1 MEVGKNYIL
10 KIDCPDEKGLI
21 YRIADV
27 VFKYQLNI
35 IKNDEFVDRENGKF
49 FMRAELSGE
58 ADLGAF
64 KGTLQAMLP
73 AKSNIYVVEERKK
86 DIILMGT
93 KEMHCLGDILL
104 KHYSDDLNAN
114 ILAIVS
120 NHDELADLSQKFNIP
135 FHCVSHEGLSRSE
148 HEAKVLDVLSQYT
161 IDYIVLA
168 KYMRI
173 LSGEFVGHYEE
184 RMINIHHSFL
194 PAFIGANPYKQAF
207 SRGVKIIGATAHFVN
222 NNLDEGPIIAQ
233 DVIHVDH
240 EMSWKDMQK
249 AGRNVEK
256 VVLSNALDLVF
267 EERIFVHDNKTI
279 IF

>member
-1 MEVGKNYIL
+1 MEIAKNYIL

-58 ADLGAF
+58 MDLGAF

-73 AKSNIYVVEERKK
+73 ARSDIHVVEARKK
-86 DIILMGT
+86 DIVLMGT
-93 KEMHCLGDILL
+93 KETHCLGDILL
-104 KHYSDDLNAN
+104 KHDSDDLNAN

-120 NHDELADLSQKFNIP
+120 NHDDLRSLSEKFNIP
-135 FHCVSHEGLSRSE
+135 FHHVSHEGLNRGE
-148 HEAKVLDVLSQYT
+148 HETKVLEVLSQYT

-184 RMINIHHSFL
+184 KMVNIHHSFL

-207 SRGVKIIGATAHFVN
+207 ERGVKIIGATAHFVN
-222 NNLDEGPIIAQ
+222 NNLDEGHIIAQ
-233 DVIHVDH
+233 DVIHIDH
-240 EMSWKDMQK
+240 EMTWKDMQR

-256 VVLSNALDLVF
+256 NVLSNALDLVF
-267 EERIFVHDNKTI
+267 DERIFVHDNKTI

>member
-1 MEVGKNYIL
+1 MEESKNYIL
-10 KIDCPDEKGLI
+10 KIDCSDEKGLI

-35 IKNDEFVDRENGKF
+35 IKNDEFVDRDNAKF

-58 ADLGAF
+58 VDMNAF
-64 KGTLQAMLP
+64 KGTLEAMLP
-73 AKSNIYVVEERKK
+73 ANADIYVAEARKK
-86 DIILMGT
+86 EIILMGT
-93 KEMHCLGDILL
+93 KETHCLGDILL
-104 KHYSDDLNAN
+104 KHDSGDLNAN

-120 NHDELADLSQKFNIP
+120 NYEDLKDLSGKFNIP
-135 FHCVSHEGLSRSE
+135 FHCVSHEGLNRSE
-148 HEAKVLDVLSQYT
+148 HEAKVLEVLGQYSV
-161 IDYIVLA
+161 DYIVLA

-173 LSGEFVGHYEE
+173 LSSEFVSHYDE

-194 PAFIGANPYKQAF
+194 PAFVGANPYKQAF

-222 NNLDEGPIIAQ
+222 NHLDEGPIIAQ
-233 DVIHVDH
+233 DVVRVNH
-240 EMSWKDMQK
+240 EMTWKDMQR

>member
-1 MEVGKNYIL
+1 METSKNYIL

-35 IKNDEFVDRENGKF
+35 IKNDEYVDRENGKF

-58 ADLGAF
+58 VDLGAF
-64 KGTLQAMLP
+64 KGTLEAMLP
-73 AKSNIYVVEERKK
+73 AHSDIYVVEERKK

-93 KEMHCLGDILL
+93 KETHCLGDILL
-104 KHYSDDLNAN
+104 KHYSGDLNAN

-120 NHDELADLSQKFNIP
+120 NHEELGGLAQKFNIP
-135 FHCVSHEGLSRSE
+135 FHCVSHEGLNRSE
-148 HEAKVLDVLSQYT
+148 HEAKVLEVLARYS

-173 LSGEFVGHYEE
+173 LSGEFVSHYEE
-184 RMINIHHSFL
+184 KMINIHHSFL
-194 PAFIGANPYKQAF
+194 PAFIGANPYKQAYE
-207 SRGVKIIGATAHFVN
+207 RGVKIIGATAHFVN
-222 NNLDEGPIIAQ
+222 NHLDEGPIIAQ
-233 DVIHVDH
+233 DVIHVNH
-240 EMSWKDMQK
+240 EMSWRDMQR

-267 EERIFVHDNKTI
+267 EERIFVHDNKTV

>member
-1 MEVGKNYIL
+1 METKNYIL

-58 ADLGAF
+58 MDLGAF

-73 AKSNIYVVEERKK
+73 ARSDIHVVEARKK
-86 DIILMGT
+86 DIVLMGT
-93 KEMHCLGDILL
+93 KETHCLGDILL
-104 KHYSDDLNAN
+104 KHDSDDLNAN

-120 NHDELADLSQKFNIP
+120 NHDDLRSLSDKFNIP
-135 FHCVSHEGLSRSE
+135 FHHVSHEGLNRVE
-148 HEAKVLDVLSQYT
+148 HENKVLEVLSQYT

-184 RMINIHHSFL
+184 RMVNIHHSFL

-207 SRGVKIIGATAHFVN
+207 ERGVKIIGATAHFVN

-233 DVIHVDH
+233 DVIHIDH
-240 EMSWKDMQK
+240 EMTWKDMQR

-256 VVLSNALDLVF
+256 NVLSNALDLVF
-267 EERIFVHDNKTI
+267 DERIFVHDNKTI

>member
-73 AKSNIYVVEERKK
+73 AKSNIHVVEERKK

-93 KEMHCLGDILL
+93 KETHCLGDILL
-104 KHYSDDLNAN
+104 KHYSGDLNAN

-120 NHDELADLSQKFNIP
+120 NHEELCDLSHKFNIP
-135 FHCVSHEGLSRSE
+135 FHCVSHEGLNRSE

-207 SRGVKIIGATAHFVN
+207 ARGVKIIGATAHFVN

-240 EMSWKDMQK
+240 EMTWKDMQK

>member
-1 MEVGKNYIL
+1 MEVAKNYIL
-10 KIDCPDEKGLI
+10 KIDCSDEKGLI

-35 IKNDEFVDRENGKF
+35 IKNDEFVDRDNGKF

-58 ADLGAF
+58 VEMSAF
-64 KGTLQAMLP
+64 KGTLEAMLP
-73 AKSNIYVVEERKK
+73 ANADIYVAEARKK

-93 KEMHCLGDILL
+93 KETHCLGDILL
-104 KHYSDDLNAN
+104 KHDSDDLNAN

-120 NHDELADLSQKFNIP
+120 NYEDLKSLSDKFNIP
-135 FHCVSHEGLSRSE
+135 FHCVSHEGLNRAE
-148 HEAKVLDVLSQYT
+148 HEAKVLEVLSAYT
-161 IDYIVLA
+161 VDYIVLA

-173 LSGEFVGHYEE
+173 LSSEFVGHYDE

-207 SRGVKIIGATAHFVN
+207 ARGVKIIGATAHFVN

-233 DVIHVDH
+233 DVIRVNH
-240 EMSWKDMQK
+240 EMTWKDMQR

-256 VVLSNALDLVF
+256 NVLSNALDLVF

>member
-1 MEVGKNYIL
+1 MEESKNYIL
-10 KIDCPDEKGLI
+10 KIDCSDEKGLI

-35 IKNDEFVDRENGKF
+35 IKNDEYVDRENGKF

-58 ADLGAF
+58 VDMRAF
-64 KGTLQAMLP
+64 KGTLEAMLP
-73 AKSNIYVVEERKK
+73 ANADIYVAEARKK

-93 KEMHCLGDILL
+93 KETHCLGDILL
-104 KHYSDDLNAN
+104 KHDSGDLNAN

-120 NHDELADLSQKFNIP
+120 NYEDLKKLSDKFDIP
-135 FHCVSHEGLSRSE
+135 FHCVSHEGLNRTE
-148 HEAKVLDVLSQYT
+148 HEAKVLDVLAKYCV
-161 IDYIVLA
+161 DYIVLA

-173 LSGEFVGHYEE
+173 LSSEFVSHYDE

-194 PAFIGANPYKQAF
+194 PAFVGANPYKQAF

-222 NNLDEGPIIAQ
+222 NHLDEGPIIAQ
-233 DVIHVDH
+233 DVVRVNH
-240 EMSWKDMQK
+240 EMTWKDMQR

-256 VVLSNALDLVF
+256 VTLSNALDLVF

>member
-1 MEVGKNYIL
+1 METKNYIL

-58 ADLGAF
+58 MDLGAF

-73 AKSNIYVVEERKK
+73 ARSDIHVVEARKK
-86 DIILMGT
+86 DIVLMGT
-93 KEMHCLGDILL
+93 KETHCLGDILL
-104 KHYSDDLNAN
+104 KHDSDDLNAN

-120 NHDELADLSQKFNIP
+120 NHDDLRSLSDKFNIP
-135 FHCVSHEGLSRSE
+135 FHHVSHEGLNRVE
-148 HEAKVLDVLSQYT
+148 HENKVLEVLSQYT
-161 IDYIVLA
+161 IDYIILA

-184 RMINIHHSFL
+184 KMINIHHSFL

-207 SRGVKIIGATAHFVN
+207 ERGVKIIGATAHFVN

-233 DVIHVDH
+233 DVIHIDH
-240 EMSWKDMQK
+240 EMTWKDMQR

-256 VVLSNALDLVF
+256 NVLSNAIDLVF
-267 EERIFVHDNKTI
+267 DERIFVHDNKTI

>member
-1 MEVGKNYIL
+1 MEESKNYIL
-10 KIDCPDEKGLI
+10 KIDCSDEKGLI

-35 IKNDEFVDRENGKF
+35 IKNDEYVDKENGIF

-58 ADLGAF
+58 MDMGAF

-73 AKSNIYVVEERKK
+73 ARANIHVAEARKK

-93 KEMHCLGDILL
+93 KETHCLGDILL
-104 KHYSDDLNAN
+104 KHYSGELNAN

-120 NHDELADLSQKFNIP
+120 NYEELKTLTDKFNIP
-135 FHCVSHEGLSRSE
+135 YHCVSHEGLNRAE
-148 HEAKVLDVLSQYT
+148 HEAKVLDVLSQYSV
-161 IDYIVLA
+161 DYIVLA

-173 LSGEFVGHYEE
+173 LSSEFVSHYEE

-194 PAFIGANPYKQAF
+194 PAFIGANPYNQAF
-207 SRGVKIIGATAHFVN
+207 ARGVKIIGATAHFVN

-233 DVIHVDH
+233 DVVRVNH
-240 EMSWKDMQK
+240 EMSWKDMQR

>member
-73 AKSNIYVVEERKK
+73 AKSNIHVVEERKK

-93 KEMHCLGDILL
+93 KETHCLGDILL
-104 KHYSDDLNAN
+104 KHYSGDLNAN

-120 NHDELADLSQKFNIP
+120 NHDELRELSSKFNIP
-135 FHCVSHEGLSRSE
+135 FHCVSHEGLNRSE
-148 HEAKVLDVLSQYT
+148 HEAKVLEVLSQYT

-168 KYMRI
+168 KNMRI

-184 RMINIHHSFL
+184 KMINIHHSFL

-207 SRGVKIIGATAHFVN
+207 ARGVKIIGATAHFVN

-240 EMSWKDMQK
+240 EMTWKDMQK

>member
-73 AKSNIYVVEERKK
+73 AKSNIHVVEERKK

-93 KEMHCLGDILL
+93 KETHCLGDILL
-104 KHYSDDLNAN
+104 KHYSGDLNAN

-120 NHDELADLSQKFNIP
+120 NHEELRELSSKFNIP
-135 FHCVSHEGLSRSE
+135 FHCVSHEGLNRSE
-148 HEAKVLDVLSQYT
+148 HEAKVLEVLSQYT

-173 LSGEFVGHYEE
+173 LSGEFVGHYKEK
-184 RMINIHHSFL
+184 MINIHHSFL

-207 SRGVKIIGATAHFVN
+207 ARGVKIIGATAHFVN

-240 EMSWKDMQK
+240 EMTWKDMQK

>member
-1 MEVGKNYIL
+1 MEVAKNYIL
-10 KIDCPDEKGLI
+10 KIDCSDEKGLI

-35 IKNDEFVDRENGKF
+35 IKNDEFVDRDNGKF

-58 ADLGAF
+58 MDMNAF

-73 AKSNIYVVEERKK
+73 ANSDIYVAESRKK

-93 KEMHCLGDILL
+93 KETHCLGDILL
-104 KHYSDDLNAN
+104 KHDSDDLNAN

-120 NHDELADLSQKFNIP
+120 NYEDLKGLSDKFNIP
-135 FHCVSHEGLSRSE
+135 FHCVSHEGLNRAE
-148 HEAKVLDVLSQYT
+148 HEAKVLEVLSAYT
-161 IDYIVLA
+161 VDYIVLA

-173 LSGEFVGHYEE
+173 LSSEFVGHYEE
-184 RMINIHHSFL
+184 KMINIHHSFL

-207 SRGVKIIGATAHFVN
+207 ARGVKIIGATAHFVN

-233 DVIHVDH
+233 DVIHVNH
-240 EMSWKDMQK
+240 EMSWKDMQR

-256 VVLSNALDLVF
+256 NVLSNALDLVF